1 MPGPIMRKGRKL
13 TDEKAIAALPATG
26 IGRLLDCSYFIRAVL
41 VIPSVCFLPNR
52 LRALWATPDVGNHCE
67 SGKALHVT
75 HRRPT
80 FLIITMVLA
89 QREA

>member
-1 MPGPIMRKGRKL
+1 MRKGRKL

-26 IGRLLDCSYFIRAVL
+26 IGRLLDCYFIRAVL